1 MTEEELQAQLE
12 EQGYARA
19 QEEEAATRIASQR
32 QFEDAFAT
40 VRPMP
45 IQPPGQAPVV
55 DRADVQLDVAAA
67 QQAAAMEGASRPRPV
82 PKKQA
87 IKPIATAT
95 PDPVSVAQKAKPI
108 TNQAASASPKFAT
121 KERGESGGE
130 YTIKKGDSLS
140 VIAQQNGTTVAEIAR
155 LNGIK
160 DINFIR
166 AGDSIKLPGNDADDA
181 PIDKQQSGVVNGRL
195 RDTSG
200 INVSRDFGGGVEN
213 VAPEMYA
220 FPGSTAWK
228 GRMRSRVCVM
238 ASTPRVQ
245 PTPPVSLRLQPSP

>member
-1 MTEEELQAQLE
+1 V
-12 EQGYARA
+12 
-19 QEEEAATRIASQR
+19 AS
-32 QFEDAFAT
+32 
-40 VRPMP
+40 
-45 IQPPGQAPVV
+45 
-55 DRADVQLDVAAA
+55 A

-95 PDPVSVAQKAKPI
+95 LDPVSVAQKAKPI

-200 INVSRDFGGGVEN
+200 INVSRDFSGAVEP
-213 VAPEMYA
+213 ATPELYA

-228 GRMRSRVCVM
+228 GANAIKGVRDGINTARAAYAARIAASAAKPLTREAQRDATRLGSTIARSPHKFR
-238 ASTPRVQ
+238 R
-245 PTPPVSLRLQPSP
+245 